1 MNDPGGRALP
11 NIVVIAPGI
20 GLTAHV
26 GKNIDSRK
34 QYGIIVWCVA
44 STKEMD
50 FTHNE
55 R

>member
-11 NIVVIAPGI
+11 KIVVIAPPI
-20 GLTAHV
+20 GLRGQVA
-26 GKNIDSRK
+26 KNIDFRK
-34 QYGIIVWCVA
+34 QYGIIVSSAA
-44 STKEMD
+44 STKEMH